1 MPCYVVFCVD
11 SSESELGVLDLT
23 QVSGETLDR
32 CFENVCEPDLI
43 FHAEFTVLMVMEE
56 ALETFANA
64 TVTQNELEKSEV
76 GLFESS

>member
-1 MPCYVVFCVD
+1 MPCYVIFCVD

-43 FHAEFTVLMVMEE
+43 FHAEFTVLMVMEDAVRDLRE
-56 ALETFANA
+56 RDCYTERAG
-64 TVTQNELEKSEV
+64 EV
-76 GLFESS
+76 